1 MIVIIARLLRYGMPR
16 SLRVFGANFF
26 VSHVNRLTAKLEFP
40 KGHERTHHEH
50 EEMQGRAYLKKI
62 YI

>member
-1 MIVIIARLLRYGMPR
+1 MLFPVLCQALIV
-16 SLRVFGANFF
+16 
-26 VSHVNRLTAKLEFP
+26 KP
-40 KGHERTHHEH
+40 KGLNDEHSEH